1 MQFKL
6 CTLKY
11 AIHNS
16 QCPSYMSD
24 VVQLVATTSTRRL
37 RSAARINYLTPR
49 LRSKFGER
57 AFSYA
62 GPAAWNRL
70 PETIRQAQTQKP
82 FKKFLKHFYSQN
94 FVTVVKLVKS
104 AALVCVSGL

>member
-6 CTLKY
+6 CTLMY
-11 AIHNS
+11 GIHNS

-24 VVQLVATTSTRRL
+24 VVQLLATTSTRRGL
-37 RSAARINYLTPR
+37 RPAARIYYLTPR

-62 GPAAWNRL
+62 AAWNRL
-70 PETIRQAQTQKP
+70 PETIRQAQTQTLVKKL
-82 FKKFLKHFYSQN
+82 FKNIFIQRIF
-94 FVTVVKLVKS
+94 TIVVKLVRS
-104 AALVCVSGL
+104 ATLFVSAR